1 MKGIWQVFYRNAK
14 VERMAYESELEGRK
28 EMTRLRLDPCL
39 YTLRYLTQTALR
51 KSSRFGDACSYV

>member
-14 VERMAYESELEGRK
+14 VERMAYESESEGRK

-39 YTLRYLTQTALR
+39 YTLRYLTQAALR
-51 KSSRFGDACSYV
+51 KASRYDSACSYV

>member
-39 YTLRYLTQTALR
+39 YTLRYLTQAALR
-51 KSSRFGDACSYV
+51 KASRFDSCSYV

>member
-28 EMTRLRLDPCL
+28 EMIRLKLDPCL
-39 YTLRYLTQTALR
+39 YTLRYLTYAALR
-51 KSSRFGDACSYV
+51 KSSKFGDVSYV